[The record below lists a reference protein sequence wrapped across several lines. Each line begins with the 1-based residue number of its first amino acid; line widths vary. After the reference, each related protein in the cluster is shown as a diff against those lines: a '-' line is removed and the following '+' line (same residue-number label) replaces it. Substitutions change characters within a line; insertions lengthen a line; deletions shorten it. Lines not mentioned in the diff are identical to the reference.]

1 MFPKIFSTLSTLV
14 TDPDQQVKNG
24 SELLDRLLKDIIT
37 ENSQTFDLPSFIPL
51 LRERVYSKSS
61 FSRQFVISWISVLN
75 AVPEINLLVYL
86 PEILDGL
93 FHMLDDNVV
102 EIHRMCDTLLGQFLK
117 GVRNDPISADIP
129 TMTNILIG
137 HANANNDLI
146 QYTSMKWL
154 REFVNLSGTN
164 MLQFAS
170 GIFSAILP
178 CLAYDSEHKRHIKDC
193 AQEINK
199 NLLALIS
206 HQDENPDAKESLKNL
221 DLDSVMEVLRQYLTV
236 QSSVPT
242 KVAVLKWIHFLFT
255 EINDEVRML

>member
-1 MFPKIFSTLSTLV
+1 M
-14 TDPDQQVKNG
+14 
-24 SELLDRLLKDIIT
+24 
-37 ENSQTFDLPSFIPL
+37 
-51 LRERVYSKSS
+51 
-61 FSRQFVISWISVLN
+61 N

-93 FHMLDDNVV
+93 FHMLEDSVV

-117 GVRNDPISADIP
+117 GIRNDPSMADIP

-137 HANANNDLI
+137 HANANNELI

-154 REFVNLSGTN
+154 REFVQLSGPN
-164 MLQFAS
+164 MLQFTS

-199 NLLALIS
+199 SLLVLIS
-206 HQDENPDAKESLKNL
+206 HKDDTSDSKQNFENL
-221 DLDSVMEVLRQYLTV
+221 DLDSVMEVLRQYLSI

-242 KVAVLKWIHFLFT
+242 KVAVLKWIHYLYT
-255 EINDEVRML
+255 EINEEVSQIQRLLRSSTEIEVIFLSPADVDLFKRPISGFIGNFIRHIR